1 VTALNLDGGY
11 STSMVVRVGEV
22 ALDVVAHG
30 ATINAL
36 RACAG

>member
-1 VTALNLDGGY
+1 LNLDGGY
-11 STSMVVRVGEV
+11 STSLVVNVGGVE
-22 ALDVVAHG
+22 LEVVAHG